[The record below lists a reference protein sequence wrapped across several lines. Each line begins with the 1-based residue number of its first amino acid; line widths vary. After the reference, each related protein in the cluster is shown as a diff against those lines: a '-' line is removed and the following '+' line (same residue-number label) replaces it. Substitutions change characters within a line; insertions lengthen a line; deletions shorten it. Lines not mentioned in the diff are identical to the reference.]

1 MNEGASKKR
10 KILVFED
17 DPTFRSSYIS
27 ALEARG
33 FSAKVV
39 SSPAEITIDAIKEF
53 GPDIISLDI
62 TMPHMSGL
70 DAYRTYKKDS
80 DLNAIPV
87 VFVSSRTD
95 VEGEAKGLGCKAFFH
110 KFAMP
115 ITEIVQQIDN
125 II

>member
-1 MNEGASKKR
+1 MAEESTKKR

-17 DPTFRSSYIS
+17 DPAFRSSYIS

-39 SSPAEITIDAIKEF
+39 SSPAEITIEAIKEF
-53 GPDIISLDI
+53 APDIISLDV
-62 TMPHMSGL
+62 TMPHTSGL
-70 DAYRTYKKDS
+70 DAYRIYKNDPS
-80 DLNAIPV
+80 LRDIPV

-95 VEGEAKGLGCKAFFH
+95 VESEVKSLGCKAFFH